1 MYVTIDTREEALEI
15 FSEINRRTCWSDGGF
30 DLDEVENLDY
40 PITFHEDEL
49 EDYGLT
55 IEDFNMIR
63 ELKGMKNT
71 TEEC

>member
-1 MYVTIDTREEALEI
+1 MYVTIDTREEAMEV
-15 FSEINRRTCWSDGGF
+15 FSEINKRMYPNNDGF

-63 ELKGMKNT
+63 ELKGM
-71 TEEC
+71 